1 MLGIAGMRLRTASLV
16 LLLGMIAAAQLVGA
30 VPTAAQ
36 QFAVPQNARTLI
48 FDATNAYRAEHGLPA
63 LRLSPGAS
71 KVAQDYAKFLAS
83 TDKVGHRAD
92 GRSARDRLM
101 AGGMEV
107 CKVWENWH
115 KSWDDD
121 GKRMPVEEAMGKA
134 MFFWKNSPGH
144 ERTLRARAYE
154 IGIGVVGWK
163 HGNRWM
169 YTEVQLFF
177 DRSCLKKRPKE
188 RAFPALIP

>member
-1 MLGIAGMRLRTASLV
+1 MPGGARKRPGAALLV
-16 LLLGMIAAAQLVGA
+16 LLLGLAVAAQFAAGMQA
-30 VPTAAQ
+30 NAQ
-36 QFAVPQNARTLI
+36 QFTVPQNARTLI

-63 LRLSPGAS
+63 LRLSPNAS
-71 KVAQDYAKFLAS
+71 KVAQGYAKYLAE

-107 CKVWENWH
+107 CQVWENWH
-115 KSWDDD
+115 KSWADD
-121 GKRMPVEEAMGKA
+121 GSRMPVDEAMTKA

-144 ERTLRARAYE
+144 ERTLRARAKE

-177 DRSCLKKRPKE
+177 DRSCLKNRKKE
-188 RAFPALIP
+188 RAFPAIVP